1 MLEQAVHRGGGVT
14 VPGDGQELC
23 GCGTDGHGQSGHGG
37 DELGMDKVILVVFSN
52 CNDSMPQQHGAA
64 LFCLLVS

>member
-1 MLEQAVHRGGGVT
+1 MRWNRLSTEVVESLYLEMVKNCVDVALRDT
-14 VPGDGQELC
+14 V
-23 GCGTDGHGQSGHGG
+23 SGHGG